1 MVKITL
7 SNPYTLIPEGT
18 HIFKITGVEYK
29 PDFGKLNITME
40 NKKGDKHIERFTL
53 INAQGQPNNGG
64 INAFT
69 FFART
74 ALQDYVVSEIDHTDL
89 VGKFIKCTVT
99 HNKALSTKKEG
110 EFVTFVQLGDKSI
123 ANGFEEDTSSTPT
136 PKKKSTDIN
145 LDDLLG

>member
-1 MVKITL
+1 MAKITL
-7 SNPYTLIPEGT
+7 SNSFTLIPEGT
-18 HIFKITGVEYK
+18 HIFKITAVEYK
-29 PDFGKLNITME
+29 PDFGKLNVTME
-40 NKKGDKHIERFTL
+40 TKTGDKHVERFSL

-89 VGKFIKCTVT
+89 IGKYIKCSVT
-99 HNKALSTKKEG
+99 HNKVPSTKKEG
-110 EFVTFVQLGDKSI
+110 EFVTFVQLGDK
-123 ANGFEEDTSSTPT
+123 ATADGFEDGDTPPT
-136 PKKKSTDIN
+136 TTKKSSSNFN